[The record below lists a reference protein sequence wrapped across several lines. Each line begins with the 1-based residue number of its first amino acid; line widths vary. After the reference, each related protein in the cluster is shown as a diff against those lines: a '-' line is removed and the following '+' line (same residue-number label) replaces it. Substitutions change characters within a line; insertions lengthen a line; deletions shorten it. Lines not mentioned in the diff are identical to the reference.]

1 MEAEPQPE
9 ASFTESAP
17 EPVPQT
23 EPAPEPTPP
32 PSFGPGLRPIAI
44 LPGAGREP
52 DAALTDD
59 AAQGIWVAATAPWH
73 PALLAKSED
82 LPRIEDIDTPSPPEA
97 RDLRLVAHGAG
108 TRLPI
113 EHRTASEEAGVVLM
127 DGERD
132 RDVTIVALL
141 QRAGIDASDFS
152 TEQAEI
158 VPDFLALGAVRW
170 WLGDLTVAMG
180 HVDGLDQEA
189 LKREAL
195 LAARAWAEDDANGA
209 RNRLRAAFEVMTQAR
224 ERFYPV
230 DSYLVDLCLLDPA
243 SRPEELADPLGARAP
258 FTLFCPAK
266 AIENLATRD
275 PERIAALRSAID
287 EGWAD
292 IIGGAYTE
300 ADEPLLP
307 VASIL
312 WQFRKGGEV
321 YRAHLEGRNVET
333 LARRRFGLYPQLPQ
347 IGKRFGFRFALHL
360 GFDAGKFPI
369 RPEMKRLWESPDGT
383 TLETLNRPPI
393 AADRPAEAL
402 RLPWRIARTMKD
414 DFNAMIAV
422 VHFSG
427 RISGWFADLRRS
439 LKHSPT
445 LMRLTTV
452 NDFFHLTDRPFES
465 FRFGIDDYATP
476 YLDQAVRRGD
486 TKPISA
492 RAEHARL
499 RARFDAV
506 EATKALALALGQEPA
521 DRGTETSAVE
531 DGLETGRFDEAT
543 TALDQSEMIWSRAA
557 AAGIVGSGSD
567 GPPGYLVVNPVGI
580 ARRVTVLL
588 PDAPADLRPDG
599 PLRAAQLTEEGVR
612 AVVDLAA
619 FGYAWI
625 PRESSSTTPLAA
637 QESLA
642 IRDRTMSNG
651 VMSVVLDP
659 TSGGVRGINGP
670 DEPTARLGQQ
680 LVIAGL
686 TGPDGKPAISQMKG
700 VRFEADYG
708 GPALVQATTT
718 GTLNHP
724 VDGRALASF
733 TQRHRLWTGRP
744 ALEVEITLDGLDEA
758 WLQSIARSDPWSS
771 YLACRWA
778 WPDPESTLRRSSL
791 LAPEVT
797 DSDRPETPDAIDISS
812 RRRRTTLLFGGLA
825 HHRRIRPRML
835 DTILVVGRESSRTFR
850 VAVALDLEHPWQAA
864 TDLDAPAFVV
874 PTDAGPPKT
883 GPAGWLVA
891 VDNKAVAVV
900 RLAYLDR
907 SGDGRG
913 WGLDLTLLETSGR
926 STRCKVRTF
935 RDPIWARQLDFNDET
950 IVDLPTDGDSV
961 LVDLTPH
968 EMARVD
974 ITLG

>member
-1 MEAEPQPE
+1 MDPEPYAEPAEAEP
-9 ASFTESAP
+9 TP
-17 EPVPQT
+17 EPPP
-23 EPAPEPTPP
+23 PA
-32 PSFGPGLRPIAI
+32 PSFGPGFRPVAL
-44 LPGAGREP
+44 LPDAGREP
-52 DAALTDD
+52 TPNTSDDDGLAA
-59 AAQGIWVAATAPWH
+59 WVAATSLWH
-73 PALLAKSED
+73 PALLANSEA
-82 LPRIEDIDTPSPPEA
+82 LPRVEDVDSPSAAEE
-97 RDLRLVAHGAG
+97 RDVRLVAWGAG
-108 TRLPI
+108 TRLPSD
-113 EHRTASEEAGVVLM
+113 HRAAIEAGGIALI
-127 DGERD
+127 DAPRD
-132 RDVTIVALL
+132 RPGAIAALL
-141 QRAGIDASDFS
+141 GEAGIDASGF
-152 TEQAEI
+152 TAEQEAL
-158 VPDFLALGAVRW
+158 VPDFLALGATRW

-180 HVDGLDQEA
+180 HPDGLDHEA
-189 LKREAL
+189 LAREVL
-195 LAARAWAEDDANGA
+195 LAARAWADGDTNGA
-209 RNRLRAAFEVMTQAR
+209 SNRLRAAFEVMTQAR

-230 DSYLVDLCLLDPA
+230 DSYLVDLTLLDPA
-243 SRPEELADPLGARAP
+243 SRPEELADPLDARSA

-266 AIENLATRD
+266 AIEAVAARD
-275 PERIAALRSAID
+275 PERLVALRTAID

-292 IIGGAYTE
+292 VIGGAYAE

-333 LARRRFGLYPQLPQ
+333 MARRRYGLYPQLPQ
-347 IGKRFGFRFALHL
+347 VGKRFGFRFALHL

-369 RPEMKRLWESPDGT
+369 RAEMKRLWESPDGT

-393 AADRPAEAL
+393 AGDRPAEAL

-422 VHFSG
+422 VHWSG
-427 RISGWFADLRRS
+427 RLAGWYADLRRA

-445 LMRLTTV
+445 LMRPTTV

-465 FRFGIDDYATP
+465 FRFGLDDYATP

-486 TKPISA
+486 PRPVSA

-499 RARFDAV
+499 RARFDAA
-506 EATKALALALGQEPA
+506 EAARGLALALGQESPEHDPSLPGIEEA
-521 DRGTETSAVE
+521 IES
-531 DGLETGRFDEAT
+531 GRHDEAT
-543 TALDQSEMIWSRAA
+543 SALDQAEKVWSTAA
-557 AAGIVGSGSD
+557 ARGIVGSGAD
-567 GPPGYLVVNPVGI
+567 GPPGYLVLNPVGV
-580 ARRVTVLL
+580 ARRAAVIL
-588 PDAPADLRPDG
+588 PDASANLLPDG
-599 PLRAAQLTEEGVR
+599 PLRAAQLAEDGVR

-625 PRESSSTTPLAA
+625 PRESPTAAAPPSA
-637 QESLA
+637 QEGLA
-642 IRDRTMSNG
+642 LRDRTLLNG
-651 VMSVVLDP
+651 AMSVSLDP
-659 TSGGVRGINGP
+659 ATGGIRGVHGP

-680 LVIAGL
+680 LVIVGL
-686 TGPDGKPAISQMKG
+686 TGADGKPATSRMKESG
-700 VRFEADYG
+700 FEAEYG

-718 GTLNHP
+718 GTLHHP
-724 VDGRALASF
+724 ADDRPLARF
-733 TQRHRLWTGRP
+733 TQRCRLWSGRP
-744 ALEVEITLDGLDEA
+744 ALEIEVTLDDLDEP
-758 WLQSIARSDPWSS
+758 WLRSIERADPWSN

-778 WPDPESTLRRSSL
+778 WPDPESTLRRTGL
-791 LAPEVT
+791 LAPEST
-797 DSDRPETPDAIDISS
+797 DADRPETPDAIDISS

-835 DTILVVGRESSRTFR
+835 DTILVAGKESGRTFR
-850 VAVALDLEHPWQAA
+850 LGVALDLEHPWQAA
-864 TDLDAPAFVV
+864 VDGLAPAPVV

-883 GPAGWLVA
+883 GPSGWLVA
-891 VDNKAVAVV
+891 IDNKAVAVV
-900 RLAYLDR
+900 RLAFLDR

-968 EMARVD
+968 ELARVD